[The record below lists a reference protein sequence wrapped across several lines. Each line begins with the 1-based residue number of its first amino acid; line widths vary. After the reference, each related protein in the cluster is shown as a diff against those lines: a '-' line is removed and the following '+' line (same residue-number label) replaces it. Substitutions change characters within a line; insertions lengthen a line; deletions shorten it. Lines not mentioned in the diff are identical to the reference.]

1 MCLLAIFMSSQKKCG
16 LSFLF
21 FYGILCCAKAFKFN
35 QDSLLIFVFIFI
47 ILGGGSNMILL
58 QFMPKCV
65 LPMFSS
71 RSFIVSGIM
80 FRSLI
85 QFEVIFFM
93 VLENVKIS
101 FFYMQLSSFPSTT
114 YFFIVYSCL
123 ICNRLLNHRCLCLFL
138 GFLSFFS

>member
-58 QFMPKCV
+58 KFMPKCV

-85 QFEVIFFM
+85 QFEVIFFLWYQRM
-93 VLENVKIS
+93 LKFHSFTCSCPVFPAPLIS
-101 FFYMQLSSFPSTT
+101 LLYILVSFVIDYLTIGACVYFWAFY
-114 YFFIVYSCL
+114 
-123 ICNRLLNHRCLCLFL
+123 LF
-138 GFLSFFS
+138 S